1 MPADDIFSKKLKILI
16 EHLLLLVKQVVYI
29 SRLLFSCGF
38 SDNFLIPAPTR
49 QPLPR
54 PCPQSRRLHLPTK
67 VKVNDGNVLVRQK
80 NREKAWVEK
89 KESPNCFL
97 VGLLCFLGGMALAI
111 VITLLIVWCH
121 KTLPEQ
127 EADYDMDYS
136 EDESQFEN
144 TIHDDDMD
152 LETEAAEADTT
163 EEFGAENKESS
174 ENVYQLEEMPAE
186 KY

>member
-1 MPADDIFSKKLKILI
+1 M
-16 EHLLLLVKQVVYI
+16 
-29 SRLLFSCGF
+29 
-38 SDNFLIPAPTR
+38 
-49 QPLPR
+49 
-54 PCPQSRRLHLPTK
+54 
-67 VKVNDGNVLVRQK
+67 
-80 NREKAWVEK
+80 
-89 KESPNCFL
+89 
-97 VGLLCFLGGMALAI
+97 GLLCFLGGMALAI

-163 EEFGAENKESS
+163 EELGAENKESS